1 MVKKVFW
8 PWIFLQMLCPFKAR
22 KLGAFLAHGRQYRRM
37 GLVYFVTSYQCFIR
51 ARNKDKQREIA
62 SFFTECLILVL
73 FLDVTTKVNSENGRA
88 LHRIPFF
95 NDHPRSEGEEGKKW
109 IDFAISHCLW
119 LFRGRMCFDSLFL
132 AICISPLGLESGEI
146 KDEALSHS
154 LPSSHLSKPSF
165 IRLHGLVSQYPFGW
179 QARIAQTPPDYLQV
193 TRPTIYFVIWHKCLC

>member
-1 MVKKVFW
+1 MVKKVFC
-8 PWIFLQMLCPFKAR
+8 PWFFHQMLCPFKAR
-22 KLGAFLAHGRQYRRM
+22 KLGAFLAHERQYRRM

-73 FLDVTTKVNSENGRA
+73 FLDVTTNVNSENGRA

-95 NDHPRSEGEEGKKW
+95 NDHSPEWGRRRKKM
-109 IDFAISHCLW
+109 DRFCNLS
-119 LFRGRMCFDSLFL
+119 LFMIVSWRMCFDSLFL
-132 AICISPLGLESGEI
+132 AICISPMGLESGEI

-165 IRLHGLVSQYPFGW
+165 IRLNGFVRSYPFGW